1 MRGFAA
7 QVVDYFYP
15 SELALV
21 TAIVRP
27 RRATIL
33 ILCAPNRATLAWSI
47 CWSALLRVTVDTT
60 AIAREKEG
68 PAARLAAEAA
78 ADEIRS
84 AITALQSCRVL

>member
-1 MRGFAA
+1 MSQRMRGFAA

-47 CWSALLRVTVDTT
+47 C
-60 AIAREKEG
+60 
-68 PAARLAAEAA
+68 
-78 ADEIRS
+78 
-84 AITALQSCRVL
+84 